1 MRDRGGGL
9 RLNFPDQAPSCATLT
24 PFQIWASV
32 FGLDRA
38 RPRWRTRQPKRTA
51 VVSRLTDR
59 WPVNETGAVQRARDV
74 LTSSIAR
81 LTIVVS
87 WTTNLEIEMSKPRL
101 LLIHCSNG
109 IRQGA
114 KHGQRGRSFRPLVI
128 HGGARAR
135 SAPRESS
142 WEAAFE
148 LVNLGLLVSHS
159 NYLAFLQAS
168 ITVLEACNRTD
179 PYSQ

>member
-1 MRDRGGGL
+1 MA
-9 RLNFPDQAPSCATLT
+9 NPAAQAHCRCQSPHGS
-24 PFQIWASV
+24 
-32 FGLDRA
+32 
-38 RPRWRTRQPKRTA
+38 TA
-51 VVSRLTDR
+51 
-59 WPVNETGAVQRARDV
+59 VNETGAVQRRDV
-74 LTSSIAR
+74 LTASIAC

-87 WTTNLEIEMSKPRL
+87 SATNLEIEMSKPRL

-128 HGGARAR
+128 HVGARAR

-148 LVNLGLLVSHS
+148 LINLGLLVSHS
-159 NYLAFLQAS
+159 NCVAFLQAS
-168 ITVLEACNRTD
+168 IPVLEACNRTD
-179 PYSQ
+179 PESQ